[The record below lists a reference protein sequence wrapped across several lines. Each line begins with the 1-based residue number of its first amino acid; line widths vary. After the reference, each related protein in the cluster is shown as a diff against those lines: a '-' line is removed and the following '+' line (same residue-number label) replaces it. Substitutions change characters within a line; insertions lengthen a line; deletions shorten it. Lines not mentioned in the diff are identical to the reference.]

1 MENAF
6 PNKKKIKKTVL
17 EKFKIKTEKL
27 GNILSSNK
35 KYFEIPIYSPFLQFY
50 WTKNYCYFEAF
61 EVNTEIIAFKYP
73 GITKTLKTS
82 HKTLNII
89 KYSEWEPKTGKF
101 KFWSLLSA
109 FI

>member
-50 WTKNYCYFEAF
+50 
-61 EVNTEIIAFKYP
+61 
-73 GITKTLKTS
+73 
-82 HKTLNII
+82 
-89 KYSEWEPKTGKF
+89 
-101 KFWSLLSA
+101 
-109 FI
+109 